1 MAMEIEYFDVD
12 AEDIGEVGDVDAAA
26 MVNGDGLTEQAS
38 PLVDIQI
45 VPEMTTDQA
54 DAEYDAALA
63 IPISDSEIESMVH
76 LATSNMSPQQMI
88 AYYDMRREVEERH
101 ERDIA
106 EHKETHTIASLARE
120 QAEAIYKDA
129 KAEEKS
135 ALSALSN
142 LIRRGPQ
149 YPPDPSQ
156 ASAIDQ
162 AVSSGGER
170 SAITLDDPDADQSWR
185 AITTLSLLDGI
196 KGLGDKKRDAI
207 ISLAPTLGDLEEL
220 RGKASIAHKQFSEV
234 LPKGVGSS
242 LADEIEERIC
252 SAMTK
257 HQLAIESAKVAVV
270 DGGENADQPGEE
282 ASDDLP

>member
-1 MAMEIEYFDVD
+1 MAMEIEYM
-12 AEDIGEVGDVDAAA
+12 DIDDELGINGVNQGEVDAAA
-26 MVNGDGLTEQAS
+26 MVNGDGMAEVDQVAQIAP
-38 PLVDIQI
+38 PLVDIPASQI
-45 VPEMTTDQA
+45 YEDQGQSFDDVIHQKHSEEYFMA
-54 DAEYDAALA
+54 RFQAE
-63 IPISDSEIESMVH
+63 V
-76 LATSNMSPQQMI
+76 Q
-88 AYYDMRREVEERH
+88 H

-106 EHKETHTIASLARE
+106 EHKEAHTLASLARE

-129 KAEEKS
+129 KAEEKA

-170 SAITLDDPDADQSWR
+170 SAITLDDPDADQTWR
-185 AITTLSLLDGI
+185 TITTLSLLDGI

-220 RGKASIAHKQFSEV
+220 RGKAGIAHKQFSEV

-242 LADEIEERIC
+242 LADEIEERIW
-252 SAMTK
+252 SAMRK
-257 HQLAIESAKVAVV
+257 HQLAIEAAKAAVV
-270 DGGENADQPGEE
+270 DGGEKEDQPGEE
-282 ASDDLP
+282 VNSDDLP